1 MIFDKLIK
9 RMAAINNGLV
19 VSCFNNYLFITKIKT
34 SQLLNHV
41 KVSFKALREE
51 GWYENE
57 EELALGVERKCDEIR

>member
-1 MIFDKLIK
+1 
-9 RMAAINNGLV
+9 MAAINNGLV

-57 EELALGVERKCDEIR
+57 EELALGVERKYDEIR